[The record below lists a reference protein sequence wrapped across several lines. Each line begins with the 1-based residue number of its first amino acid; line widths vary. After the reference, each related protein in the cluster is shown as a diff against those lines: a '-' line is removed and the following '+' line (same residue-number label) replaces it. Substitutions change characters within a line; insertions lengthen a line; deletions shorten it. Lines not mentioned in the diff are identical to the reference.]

1 MAILPTDIKL
11 LESQRMTDTT
21 DGGGRM
27 TSREIP
33 DNVAGNLFP
42 KISRIDSVYGRVNLR
57 KFYMA
62 VQTQNLDVYAGA
74 HIGVFAPPA
83 NPNVNITLFTTGS
96 DFDTRSDAQNRVEG
110 YVIKGVK
117 SRMKLFGDQI
127 IGQKA
132 ILVYQKTTEPLP
144 EIGETYLLSVEKSG
158 YTPAEQYIRITDL
171 KYEDREFTVGVGGGG
186 ETTFTRRII
195 TLGLTNP
202 LKQTFPGAEVTYLED
217 TGSPTIVRETN
228 VADTARYY
236 GIQPLTGSYT
246 PGAMTIKAAS
256 MFAPLVPSTSRETAI
271 GLASASGAS
280 IIVPCASPGNEI
292 VFTPPTRQNSRY
304 FPIGIDKHAT
314 TLQVDPS
321 RITVDLTRK
330 DNIFTVND
338 VYYKI
343 IETTPLHIEYQNG
356 GTWLNYA
363 YNWYFKNPAVPV
375 AQPAH
380 THAIPVTLGT
390 QGLVQSL
397 VCMPIPAPGSLILDY
412 RSNGR
417 WYRLVD
423 DGTGAVAD
431 ADGNTALGSGKL
443 SFIDGSLLV
452 TLGALPDVG
461 SSILLSWGS
470 FVHYDL
476 LSNVSPTITPPTV
489 RQTLAAS
496 DAANVV
502 APGTVTATWGSG
514 LSVTDNGKGAL
525 TGSAG
530 SGSINYATR
539 EVRLQFAALPAPNTV
554 VQWAYNQVPPNAT
567 SPQIVTAASTQG
579 NLQLNGIGG
588 GSLKQGSV
596 RIEALAAF
604 PQSITAT
611 VVFCD
616 DGNGKLIAQPL
627 SSAVSN
633 PFYRLP
639 QSYGPN
645 PAGTIDYVTGNAVIY
660 PSTGYALYWDG
671 TAWQQQFFT
680 ATWASNTATCYFSLT
695 SDAASA
701 ATDST
706 TITQLQI
713 DLTPYTANPVV
724 PASLL
729 FDACGRTYYDKQGTL
744 YNQFDFSTGS
754 GHPAGS
760 IDYAA
765 GVATLTEW
773 VAASSPAFTLK
784 AGLVKKGDYWVY
796 DSSWRVP
803 GSPLRPASLYVQV
816 SSADGRL
823 LAGSA
828 DQNGK
833 ITGPEMDGQ
842 VQQEVGVV
850 NVRFGA
856 TVLDSSLTDAE
867 KAEPWYNPANVDGTG
882 HIWRPT
888 RCMPETLRYS
898 CVVLTQLPLDPALLG
913 LDPVRLPRDG
923 RVPIYRPADV
933 VVVHNTKT
941 DAVPTLSAGQVVTL
955 SRSPVDV
962 VMVIDAAGKKLNPSL
977 YTADL
982 DAGTLTMATPLD
994 LTGYTAPYTVRHR
1007 IEEENLVS
1015 RTQIDGT
1022 LELSRP
1028 LTYAHDATS
1037 YVSSA
1042 LVFGDLQARYTNLF
1056 DQQTWTGVWSDTL
1069 IGNAASAT
1077 YDDLNHPIEVLNN
1090 GTVNERWRIDFTSAT
1105 AFNIT
1110 GEHLGIIATGNTS
1123 TDIAVINNLTGKPYF
1138 VLRAAGWGL
1147 GWAAGNQLRFNTLGA
1162 TGSVWAARTILSGAA
1177 VTGDAFVV
1185 ERRGDVD

>member
-27 TSREIP
+27 TSHEIP

-144 EIGETYLLSVEKSG
+144 EIGETYLLSIEKSG
-158 YTPAEQYIRITDL
+158 YTPAEQYIRVTDL
-171 KYEDREFTVGVGGGG
+171 KYEDREFTTGVGGGG

-202 LKQTFPGAEVTYLED
+202 LKQTFPGAEVTYVED

-271 GLASASGAS
+271 GLASAAGAAVSVAAASAKSTLVSQYINGFTLTAYAARSILKTSVSASSGSYVATDDGKGLAKSGPITTAIDYDTGKTSTTYAGSATVTITYTPAAS
-280 IIVPCASPGNEI
+280 VS
-292 VFTPPTRQNSRY
+292 
-304 FPIGIDKHAT
+304 H
-314 TLQVDPS
+314 
-321 RITVDLTRK
+321 
-330 DNIFTVND
+330 
-338 VYYKI
+338 
-343 IETTPLHIEYQNG
+343 
-356 GTWLNYA
+356 
-363 YNWYFKNPAVPV
+363 
-375 AQPAH
+375 PAH
-380 THAIPVTLGT
+380 TRAIPVTLGT

-397 VCMPIPAPGSLILDY
+397 VCTPIPAPGSLILDY

-476 LSNVSPTITPPTV
+476 LSTVAPTITPPTV

-514 LSVTDNGKGAL
+514 LSVADDGKGAL
-525 TGSAG
+525 TGTAG

-554 VQWAYNQVPPNAT
+554 VQWAYNKVPPNAT

-744 YNQFDFSTGS
+744 YNQFDFSNGS

-856 TVLDSSLTDAE
+856 TVLDSSLTPAE

-962 VMVIDAAGKKLNPSL
+962 VMVIDAAGKKLDPSL

-1056 DQQTWTGVWSDTL
+1056 DQQTWTGVWSDNL

-1077 YDDLNHPIEVLNN
+1077 YDDLNHPLEVLNN
-1090 GTVNERWRIDFTSAT
+1090 GAVNERWRIDFTSAT
-1105 AFNIT
+1105 AFNVV

-1123 TDIAVINNLTGKPYF
+1123 TDLAVINNLTGKPYF

-1162 TGSVWAARTILSGAA
+1162 TGSVWAARTILSGAS
-1177 VTGDAFVV
+1177 VSGDAFVV